1 MKFLRT
7 EYFISYLVFTYIVCE
22 RLSVMQS
29 FPEVVETDWQ
39 WLMCFH
45 RCRLWLKVT
54 YFFSGMVC
62 GDYVHES
69 VYR

>member
-1 MKFLRT
+1 
-7 EYFISYLVFTYIVCE
+7 
-22 RLSVMQS
+22 MQS

-39 WLMCFH
+39 WLIKMNISQMS
-45 RCRLWLKVT
+45 LVVESDL
-54 YFFSGMVC
+54 FFQWMVC